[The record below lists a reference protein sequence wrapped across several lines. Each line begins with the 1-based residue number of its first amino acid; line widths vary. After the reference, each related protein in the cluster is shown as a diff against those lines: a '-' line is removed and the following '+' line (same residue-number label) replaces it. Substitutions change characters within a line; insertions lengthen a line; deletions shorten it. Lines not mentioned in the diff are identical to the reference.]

1 MARSKTHKQLHFTE
15 YAVVSE
21 RGVYVPSRNSE
32 TMGRDL
38 TGAEQSVGTAQAVG
52 RIALGDGL
60 TAMRALPDAS
70 FDAIYLDPPFRT
82 GKPKR
87 GDRGLFTDQWPS
99 MDAYLNWLSPFVAQA
114 HRLLVPA
121 GWFWLHLDWHSVHYA
136 KVLTD
141 GIFGARHFR
150 NEIVWHYTGRR
161 TPADR
166 RFNQKH
172 DTLLLYARGDK
183 SRLSPLAE
191 AWSREDYLH
200 MKRQQLH
207 HDPDGREWIWGHAGR
222 GRSKAYRIYVDE
234 QVSRGRAVDSVWDIP
249 IINTSAE
256 ERTGYPTQKPVALLE
271 RVCRASVPPGG
282 LIGDFMAGS
291 GTTGVAACRTGRRF
305 YLVDRLPEAVQIAE
319 ERLAEAG
326 CPVRADEGP

>member
-1 MARSKTHKQLHFTE
+1 MARQKTRKQIHFTE
-15 YAVVSE
+15 YDRGPEGVRVPPGFSEDGVVGSVTGGE
-21 RGVYVPSRNSE
+21 RSP
-32 TMGRDL
+32 
-38 TGAEQSVGTAQAVG
+38 GAARAVG
-52 RIALGDGL
+52 RIVLGDGL
-60 TAMRALPDAS
+60 LAMRPLPDAS

-82 GKPKR
+82 GKAQTA
-87 GDRGLFTDQWPS
+87 DRAQFPDQWSS
-99 MDAYLNWLSPFVAQA
+99 MDAYLNWLFPFVEEAQ
-114 HRLLVPA
+114 RLLTPT

-172 DTLLLYARGDK
+172 DTLLLYARSEK

-200 MKRQQLH
+200 MKRQQLQ

-222 GRSKAYRIYVDE
+222 GRSRAYKIYIDE
-234 QVSRGRAVDSVWDIP
+234 QVNRGRAVDSVWDIP

-271 RVCRASVPPGG
+271 RVCRTSVPPGG

-305 YLVDRLPEAVQIAE
+305 YLVDRLPEAVRIAE
-319 ERLAEAG
+319 ERMADAG
-326 CPVRADEGP
+326 CPVRAEENP